1 MEERKCKRCGA
12 AFAPKR
18 GPERYCSPECRRAA
32 SLEQMREAARRRRR
46 PNKAAALPQR
56 VCVICGATFTPH
68 RRTQMTCSPKCSKSW
83 EKKTATART
92 RERRRQEREERARQS
107 PQPRGKA
114 SASLVEA
121 ANALAPSV
129 RTTTDARGNAVTIR
143 GRCPGG
149 PVRQHQDPFSPLAPC
164 YQVNRALDRKPPKA
178 EGEAK

>member
-1 MEERKCKRCGA
+1 METRNCKRCGA
-12 AFAPKR
+12 AFEPKSGR
-18 GPERYCSPECRRAA
+18 EHYCSPECRRAA
-32 SLEQMREAARRRRR
+32 SLEQMREAARRRRH
-46 PNKAAALPQR
+46 PNKAALPQR
-56 VCVICGATFTPH
+56 ACVICGATFTPH
-68 RRTQMTCSPKCSKSW
+68 RFTQITCSPECSKIW
-83 EKKTATART
+83 NKKSATERT
-92 RERRRQEREERARQS
+92 RERRRQMREARAQQP
-107 PQPRGKA
+107 PQPRRA
-114 SASLVEA
+114 SASPVEA